1 MHKKIESIEI
11 VTEGNR
17 LFAYLHLEE
26 SVTLRI
32 ADLERYQKFAHRAIK
47 AAMIERGGKSR
58 DRLSIGSMATMNDLV
73 GISDIRVI
81 KYFQLGY
88 VGGN

>member
-1 MHKKIESIEI
+1 MNSNIESIEI

-17 LFAYLHLEE
+17 LFAYLHLED
-26 SVTLRI
+26 VINLRV

-47 AAMIERGGKSR
+47 SAMIERGGKSR
-58 DRLSIGSMATMNDLV
+58 DRLSVYSHPGMNEMV
-73 GISDIRVI
+73 GLNVSTLG
-81 KYFQLGY
+81 YMQLGY